1 MELNSI
7 STEPASHLTHRTVSC
22 GICKR
27 NIIRGAS
34 IYKEGLSFGVA
45 CERCYKNNSLE
56 DLELMANMFLA
67 YGGYFGK
74 LREKRF
80 SVNKTIKKLMLKFQT
95 GKKLD
100 RLIDVNIKMTHQALL
115 YGVTPQE
122 LIQGLKNLLKQ

>member
-1 MELNSI
+1 MEINSI
-7 STEPASHLTHRTVSC
+7 NIEPTPHLTHEPVKC
-22 GICKR
+22 GICR
-27 NIIRGAS
+27 NEINRGAS

-80 SVNKTIKKLMLKFQT
+80 SAHKTIKKLMSKFQP

-122 LIQGLKNLLKQ
+122 LIQELKILLQE